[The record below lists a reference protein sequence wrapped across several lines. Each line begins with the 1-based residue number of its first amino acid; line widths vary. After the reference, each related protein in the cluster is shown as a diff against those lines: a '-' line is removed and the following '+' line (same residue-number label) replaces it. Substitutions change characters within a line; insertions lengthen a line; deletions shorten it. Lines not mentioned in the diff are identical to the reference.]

1 MFFKQFRTLSLQKN
15 ITLILKSRIKNF
27 QSGKLSSIGI
37 IFDYD
42 AYYDYDFFRGL
53 INDLGIMDNKV
64 RFIAKVDFEKNKP
77 NSWDSF
83 FSPNNFDWLG
93 RPKSVEI
100 NEFVEQPFDLLIS
113 YYKSNQLELNFVTAR
128 SKANFK
134 VGLAN
139 KDSRLN
145 DLTIDLEPKNT
156 DVFKTELIKYLTQL
170 NRL

>member
-27 QSGKLSSIGI
+27 QSGKVNSIGV

-42 AYYDYDFFRGL
+42 SYYDYDFFRNL
-53 INDLGIMDNKV
+53 IKDLGVMDTKV
-64 RFIAKVDFEKNKP
+64 RFIAKVDLEKNKP

-83 FSPNNFDWLG
+83 FSLDNFDWLG

-100 NEFVEQPFDLLIS
+100 EEFVEQPFDVLIS
-113 YYKSNQLELNFVTAR
+113 YYKTNQLELNLVTAR

-134 VGLAN
+134 IGITN
-139 KDSRLN
+139 EDSRLH
-145 DLTIDLEPKNT
+145 DLTIDVEPSDT
-156 DVFKTELIKYLTQL
+156 DVFRTELIKYLTQL

>member
-27 QSGKLSSIGI
+27 QSGKVNSIGV

-42 AYYDYDFFRGL
+42 SYYNYDFFRNL
-53 INDLGIMDNKV
+53 IKDLGVKDTKV
-64 RFIAKVDFEKNKP
+64 RFIAKVDLEKNKP

-83 FSPNNFDWLG
+83 FSLDNFDWLG

-100 NEFVEQPFDLLIS
+100 EEFVEQPFDVLIS
-113 YYKSNQLELNFVTAR
+113 YYKTNQLELNLVTAR

-134 VGLAN
+134 IGITN
-139 KDSRLN
+139 EDSRLH
-145 DLTIDLEPKNT
+145 DLTIDVEPSDT
-156 DVFKTELIKYLTQL
+156 DVFRTELIKYLTQL

>member
-27 QSGKLSSIGI
+27 QSGKVNSIGV

-42 AYYDYDFFRGL
+42 SYYNYDFFRNL
-53 INDLGIMDNKV
+53 IKDLGVKDNKV
-64 RFIAKVDFEKNKP
+64 RFIAKVDLEKNKP

-83 FSPNNFDWLG
+83 FSLDNFDWLG
-93 RPKSVEI
+93 RPKSVDI
-100 NEFVEQPFDLLIS
+100 DDFVEQPFDVLIS
-113 YYKSNQLELNFVTAR
+113 YYKPNQLELNLVTAR

-134 VGLAN
+134 IGISN
-139 KDSRLN
+139 EDSRLH
-145 DLTIDLEPKNT
+145 DLTIDVEPANT
-156 DVFKTELIKYLTQL
+156 EVFKIELIKYLTQL

>member
-27 QSGKLSSIGI
+27 QSGKVNSIGV

-42 AYYDYDFFRGL
+42 SYYNYDFFRNL
-53 INDLGIMDNKV
+53 IKDLGVNDTKV
-64 RFIAKVDFEKNKP
+64 RFIAKVDLEKNKP

-83 FSPNNFDWLG
+83 FSLDNFDWLG

-100 NEFVEQPFDLLIS
+100 EEFVEQPFDVLIS
-113 YYKSNQLELNFVTAR
+113 YYKPNQLELNLVTAR

-134 VGLAN
+134 IGITN
-139 KDSRLN
+139 EDSRLH
-145 DLTIDLEPKNT
+145 DLTIDVEPADT
-156 DVFKTELIKYLTQL
+156 DIFRIELIKYLTQL

>member
-1 MFFKQFRTLSLQKN
+1 MFFKQIRTLSLQKN

-27 QSGKLSSIGI
+27 QSGKVSSIGV

-42 AYYDYDFFRGL
+42 SYYNYDFFRNL
-53 INDLGIMDNKV
+53 MKDLGVKDNKV
-64 RFIAKVDFEKNKP
+64 RFIAKVDLEKNKP

-83 FSPNNFDWLG
+83 FSLDNFDWLG

-100 NEFVEQPFDLLIS
+100 DEFVAQPFDVLIS
-113 YYKSNQLELNFVTAR
+113 FYKPNQLELNLVTAL

-134 VGLAN
+134 IGITN
-139 KDSRLN
+139 EDTRLH
-145 DLTIDLEPKNT
+145 DLTIDIEPENT

>member
-27 QSGKLSSIGI
+27 QSGKVNSIGV

-42 AYYDYDFFRGL
+42 SYYNYDFFRNL
-53 INDLGIMDNKV
+53 IKDLGVNDTKV
-64 RFIAKVDFEKNKP
+64 RFIAKVDLEKNKP

-83 FSPNNFDWLG
+83 FSLDNFDWLG

-100 NEFVEQPFDLLIS
+100 EEFVEQPFDVLIS
-113 YYKSNQLELNFVTAR
+113 YYKPNQLELNLVTAR

-134 VGLAN
+134 IGITN
-139 KDSRLN
+139 EDSRLH
-145 DLTIDLEPKNT
+145 DLTIDVEPSDT
-156 DVFKTELIKYLTQL
+156 DVFRTELIKYLTQL

>member
-27 QSGKLSSIGI
+27 QSGKVNSIGV

-42 AYYDYDFFRGL
+42 SYYNYDFFRNL
-53 INDLGIMDNKV
+53 IKDLGVNDTKV
-64 RFIAKVDFEKNKP
+64 RFIAKVDLKKNKP

-83 FSPNNFDWLG
+83 FSLDNFDWLG

-100 NEFVEQPFDLLIS
+100 EEFVEQPFDVLIS
-113 YYKSNQLELNFVTAR
+113 YYKPNQLELNLVTAR

-134 VGLAN
+134 IGITN
-139 KDSRLN
+139 EDSRLH
-145 DLTIDLEPKNT
+145 DLTIDVEPSDT
-156 DVFKTELIKYLTQL
+156 DVFRTELIKYLTQL